1 MATNIIQQSNGQGA
15 LFELVARGNK
25 DKFFVQDSN
34 ESTFPYDGRYESSCH
49 HLAERRRI
57 VPLNQTK
64 FGSTF
69 EVEIDAYGDILTD
82 CNFEI
87 NLPSWIPQ
95 LPLIEGGQPVI
106 AEKVNKLCWISDSSG
121 NSLTNPSGYSY
132 GYVNNVAYFLFERIQ
147 FYQDQMLIQDWSG
160 DGLLAKTL
168 TEGSWN
174 SSFLT
179 QVQAG
184 LTSDNSPY
192 ETEYIGG
199 KGYINCDEVTYNPI
213 DSRAV
218 ALRATPGLLRLR
230 LPLPGIQCPKD
241 GGFPLIAAQHQTF
254 RIKATLR
261 RLEDLVVAV
270 NNLTGKYDLD
280 QKPTP
285 WNQPLMYYRDISGTL
300 LSFQPLPFIEIGQPT
315 ILLSTVQQYVPPT
328 VQAELRSSVI
338 TIPFRRQFEN
348 IFTFGELDYKPLDI
362 NGVGGGNTAIVTR
375 RLDGRHPTERLFFF
389 FRDHNSITRNQLDN
403 FVNNKRVQV
412 PTDISGQQTGEIY
425 NQFYSEM
432 KLVIAG
438 KDREEFWGPDVLDTL
453 NAFCKD
459 ERDSGYNIGSMKWSL
474 GEKYGTLYPAPREPE
489 GTVNFTTA
497 DRPTL
502 HINLNNINPSFISK
516 QRQSE
521 MRVITEGWAIY
532 EFREGRGR
540 LMFAN

>member
-1 MATNIIQQSNGQGA
+1 MATNIIQQSSGQGA

-25 DKFFVQDSN
+25 DKFFVRDSKD
-34 ESTFPYDGRYESSCH
+34 STLPYDGRYESSCH
-49 HLAERRRI
+49 HLAERRSF
-57 VPLNQTK
+57 VPLNQVK

-69 EVEIDAYGDILTD
+69 EVEIDAYGDVLTE
-82 CNFEI
+82 CSFEI
-87 NLPSWIPQ
+87 DLPSWIPPI
-95 LPLIEGGQPVI
+95 PLISNGQQCS
-106 AEKVNKLCWISDSSG
+106 AERVNKLCWISDSNL
-121 NSLTNPSGYSY
+121 NSATSPSGYSY
-132 GYVNNVAYFLFERIQ
+132 GYVNYIGYFLFERIQ
-147 FYQDQMLIQDWSG
+147 FFQDQMLIQEWSG

-174 SSFLT
+174 SSFLN
-179 QVQAG
+179 QIVGG
-184 LTSDNSPY
+184 LTDPFSP
-192 ETEYIGG
+192 
-199 KGYINCDEVTYNPI
+199 
-213 DSRAV
+213 RAV
-218 ALRATPGLLRLR
+218 ALRATPGHLRIK

-241 GGFPLIAAQHQTF
+241 GGFPLIAAQHQTY

-270 NNLTGKYDLD
+270 NNSTNTYTLN

-285 WNQPLMYYRDISGTL
+285 WAVPTMYYKGEDGSN
-300 LSFQPLPFIEIGQPT
+300 LSFQPISLIDIGQPT
-315 ILLSTVQQYVPPT
+315 ILLSTIQKYVPPN

-348 IFTFGELDYKPLDI
+348 IFTFGELDYKPLDT
-362 NGVGGGNTAIVTR
+362 GGTAIVTR

-389 FRDHNSITRNQLDN
+389 FRDYNALLRNQLDN
-403 FVNNKRVQV
+403 FLNNRQI
-412 PTDISGQQTGEIY
+412 PNGSSGEIY
-425 NQFYSEM
+425 NQFYSEI

-438 KDREEFWGPDVLDTL
+438 KDREEWWGPDVWDSI
-453 NAFCKD
+453 NAFSKD
-459 ERDSGYNIGSMKWSL
+459 ERDTGYNIGSMKWSL
-474 GEKYGTLYPAPREPE
+474 GEKYGTAYPAPREPE

-502 HINLNNINPSFISK
+502 HINLTNINAGYFSQ

-521 MRVITEGWAIY
+521 MKVFTEGWAIY

>member
-34 ESTFPYDGRYESSCH
+34 ESTLPYDGRYESSCH
-49 HLAERRRI
+49 HLSERRRI

-69 EVEIDAYGDILTD
+69 EVEIDAYGDVLTD

-87 NLPSWIPQ
+87 ELPSWIPPI
-95 LPLIEGGQPVI
+95 PLIAGGQPTS
-106 AEKVNKLCWISDSSG
+106 AERVNKLCWISDSSG
-121 NSLTNPSGYSY
+121 NSLSTPSGYSY
-132 GYVNNVAYFLFERIQ
+132 GYVNYVGYFLFERIQ
-147 FYQDQMLIQDWSG
+147 FYQDQFLIQEWSG
-160 DGLLAKTL
+160 DGLLAKNL

-184 LTSDNSPY
+184 LTGVDITQPSNIP
-192 ETEYIGG
+192 
-199 KGYINCDEVTYNPI
+199 VQ
-213 DSRAV
+213 SRAV
-218 ALRATPGLLRLR
+218 ALRATPGILRVR

-241 GGFPLIAAQHQTF
+241 GGFPLIAGQHQTY

-261 RLEDLVVAV
+261 KLEDLVVAV
-270 NNLTGKYDLD
+270 QNSTSEYTLN

-285 WNQPLMYYRDISGTL
+285 WNVQQMYYTGEDGST
-300 LSFQPLPFIEIGQPT
+300 LSFTPLSFLDIGQPT
-315 ILLSTVQQYVPPT
+315 ILLTTVQKYVPPT

-348 IFTFGELDYKPLDI
+348 IFTFGELDYKPLDS
-362 NGVGGGNTAIVTR
+362 GGTAVVTR

-389 FRDHNSITRNQLDN
+389 FRDFTSIMRNQLDN
-403 FVNNKRVQV
+403 FVNNKLI
-412 PTDISGQQTGEIY
+412 PSTIPGIPGNTAEIY

-438 KDREEFWGPDVLDTL
+438 KDREEWWGPDVWDSI
-453 NAFCKD
+453 NAFSKD
-459 ERDSGYNIGSMKWSL
+459 ERDTGYNIGSMKWSL

-502 HINLNNINPSFISK
+502 HINLTNINPGYYSNL
-516 QRQSE
+516 RQSE
-521 MRVITEGWAIY
+521 MRVFTEGWAIY

>member
-1 MATNIIQQSNGQGA
+1 MANNIIQQSNGQGA

-25 DKFFVQDSN
+25 DKFFVQDSK

-57 VPLNQTK
+57 VPLNQVK

-69 EVEIDAYGDILTD
+69 EVEIDAYGDVMTE
-82 CNFEI
+82 CSFEI
-87 NLPSWIPQ
+87 DLPSWIPSI
-95 LPLIEGGQPVI
+95 PLVTGGQPI
-106 AEKVNKLCWISDSSG
+106 PAEKANKLCWISDSSG
-121 NSLTNPSGYSY
+121 NSLSSPSGYSY
-132 GYVNNVAYFLFERIQ
+132 GYVNYVAYFLFERIQ
-147 FYQDQMLIQDWSG
+147 FYQDQVLIQDWSG

-184 LTSDNSPY
+184 LTSDNTPY
-192 ETEYIGG
+192 EIVDVSGIPYVD
-199 KGYINCDEVTYNPI
+199 CDQITYSPL

-218 ALRATPGLLRLR
+218 ALRAAPGLLRLR
-230 LPLPGIQCPKD
+230 LPLPGMQCPKD

-270 NNLTGKYDLD
+270 NNVTGKYDLN

-285 WNQPLMYYRDISGTL
+285 WNVDKMYYTGMDGTL
-300 LSFQPLPFIEIGQPT
+300 IGFQPLSLLDIGQPT

-328 VQAELRSSVI
+328 IQAELRSSVI

-348 IFTFGELDYKPLDI
+348 IFTFGELDYKPLDT
-362 NGVGGGNTAIVTR
+362 GVGGGGSAIVTR

-389 FRDHNSITRNQLDN
+389 FRNFNSILKNQLDN
-403 FVNNKRVQV
+403 FVNNKLI
-412 PTDISGQQTGEIY
+412 PGSTKEIY

-438 KDREEFWGPDVLDTL
+438 KDREEWWSSNVWNSL
-453 NAFCKD
+453 NAFSKD
-459 ERDSGYNIGSMKWSL
+459 ERDTGYNIGSMKWSL

-489 GTVNFTTA
+489 GTINFTTA

-502 HINLNNINPSFISK
+502 HINLTNINPGYYSK
-516 QRQSE
+516 LRQSE

-540 LMFAN
+540 LIFAN